1 MKAVLDTGALV
12 AIDKRDRTVGAM
24 LRVLQRDE
32 VPVATSGGV
41 VAQVWRDGGRQANL
55 ARILS
60 GVDVEA
66 IDDLTGRR
74 VGELL
79 RQNQSDDL
87 VDAHIALMVQPGDQ
101 VLTSDE
107 PDIRALLRTRRVRA
121 HITRV

>member
-1 MKAVLDTGALV
+1 MKAVLDAGALV
-12 AIDKRDRTVGAM
+12 AIDKGDRTVGAM

-32 VPVATSGGV
+32 VPVTTSGGV
-41 VAQVWRDGGRQANL
+41 VAQVWRDGRRQANL

-66 IDDLTGRR
+66 IDDVTGRR
-74 VGELL
+74 VGNLL

-87 VDAHIALMVQPGDQ
+87 VDAHIALLVQPGDQ

-121 HITRV
+121 HIIRV

>member
-1 MKAVLDTGALV
+1 MKAVLDAGALV

-32 VPVATSGGV
+32 VPVTTSGGV

-87 VDAHIALMVQPGDQ
+87 VDAHIALLVQPGDQ

-121 HITRV
+121 HIIRV

>member
-1 MKAVLDTGALV
+1 MKAVLDAGALV
-12 AIDKRDRTVGAM
+12 AIDKRVRTVGAM

-32 VPVATSGGV
+32 VPVTTSGGV

-87 VDAHIALMVQPGDQ
+87 VDAHIALLVQPGDQ

-121 HITRV
+121 HILRV